1 MFQPAAW
8 KSSEIRFTHSGNR
21 SLTREVATCPTVS
34 IDGGNTMKGQMA
46 TAREVKA
53 RWAFSEVCS
62 DRFGGPY
69 SAILAPPLYHQVTG
83 GCHFED
89 LPESCW
95 DNLIQGLNT
104 ARQES
109 FTGIIDAFGLGGYV
123 CMEWSVEDLMNARV
137 IPKFGEGLCYREF
150 LTMSPMS
157 QLAGALDL
165 CDPRFR
171 AWATPVKAAS
181 FVQTEPLISIKA
193 GADHMLIEG
202 YARSILWVRSP
213 GKSLLMWVSA

>member
-1 MFQPAAW
+1 MFQPAEW
-8 KSSEIRFTHSGNR
+8 KRPEIRFTRSGNR
-21 SLTREVATCPTVS
+21 SLTHDAATCPAVS
-34 IDGGNTMKGQMA
+34 IGGGNSMKGQIA
-46 TAREVKA
+46 TAREIKA
-53 RWAFSEVCS
+53 RWAFSEVRS

-69 SAILAPPLYHQVTG
+69 STMLAQPLYDQVNA

-95 DNLIQGLNT
+95 DGLIQGLNT
-104 ARQES
+104 ARHAS

-123 CMEWSVEDLMNARV
+123 CTEWSVEDLMNARV

-157 QLAGALDL
+157 QLSGALDL
-165 CDPRFR
+165 CDPRFK
-171 AWATPVKAAS
+171 AWATPVKPAS

-202 YARSILWVRSP
+202 YTRSILWVRNP
-213 GKSLLMWVSA
+213 GRSLLMWVSM

>member
-1 MFQPAAW
+1 MEKVGNQIHPPLKSLVNAA
-8 KSSEIRFTHSGNR
+8 SRNLSRGFNR
-21 SLTREVATCPTVS
+21 R
-34 IDGGNTMKGQMA
+34 GNTMKGQMA

-53 RWAFSEVCS
+53 RWAFSEVRS

-69 SAILAPPLYHQVTG
+69 STILAPPLYDQVTA

-109 FTGIIDAFGLGGYV
+109 FTRIIDAFGLSGYV

-157 QLAGALDL
+157 QLTGALDL

-202 YARSILWVRSP
+202 YARSILWIRSP